1 MANTRASH
9 TGLKRCDFCSTWG
22 VSVRVAE
29 WLRQE
34 GNATTHLRDEG
45 LQTLAD
51 QLIFQKALV
60 EDRIIVTFD
69 LDFGE
74 IAALSQGKIVSVVI
88 LRLSNARA
96 EYVIQR
102 LEAVIP
108 TVEPALISGAIVTIE
123 DTRHRIRLLPIQP

>member
-1 MANTRASH
+1 MRF
-9 TGLKRCDFCSTWG
+9 LLDMG
-22 VSVRVAE
+22 VSIRVAH

-34 GNATTHLRDEG
+34 ENDVTHLRDEG

-60 EDRIIVTFD
+60 ENRTIVTFD

-74 IAALSQGKIVSVVI
+74 IAALSRGKVVSVVI

-96 EYVIQR
+96 DYVVQR
-102 LEAVIP
+102 LDAVLP
-108 TVEPALISGAIVTIE
+108 AVEPALLSGAIVTIE
-123 DTRHRIRLLPIQP
+123 DTRHRIRLLPIQL